1 MMWQSW
7 ACWLGWWTAFLNIFI
22 VLEQLAR
29 SPETAETLLPPCLWC
44 CCFFLCVF
52 VCVSHK
58 YADSLRPSPSLS
70 ITHKQAGYATFWKH
84 THTRVDTLTQMNRCM
99 HICSRAQ
106 VHPHTHTRALTSR
119 RTNQQTLKCIHPLR
133 RTHLC
138 TSRRCTAAH
147 TSHLIDDL
155 CEVLEWGSEE
165 GGERVHQMKWICI
178 RWSLK

>member
-44 CCFFLCVF
+44 CCCFLCVY
-52 VCVSHK
+52 VCMCVWVTSMQTHLGPLLLFPSHT
-58 YADSLRPSPSLS
+58 S
-70 ITHKQAGYATFWKH
+70 KQVMLHSGN
-84 THTRVDTLTQMNRCM
+84 THTCR
-99 HICSRAQ
+99 HINADEQ
-106 VHPHTHTRALTSR
+106 VHAYLLTCTGTPTRARALTSR
-119 RTNQQTLKCIHPLR
+119 RTNQQTLKCTHPLR

>member
-7 ACWLGWWTAFLNIFI
+7 ACWLEWWTAFLNIFI

-44 CCFFLCVF
+44 CCCCFFCVCM
-52 VCVSHK
+52 CVWVTSMQTHLGPLLLFPSHTSK
-58 YADSLRPSPSLS
+58 QVMVHSGNTHTCRHINADEQVHAYLLTCTGTP
-70 ITHKQAGYATFWKH
+70 TH
-84 THTRVDTLTQMNRCM
+84 TH
-99 HICSRAQ
+99 
-106 VHPHTHTRALTSR
+106 ALTSR
-119 RTNQQTLKCIHPLR
+119 RTNQQTLKCTHPLR

-147 TSHLIDDL
+147 ASHLIDDL